1 MRGWMRRGAGWRQ
14 GRPRWDTRGH
24 EHKKRKRRGRGKG
37 IWALNT
43 NNKLSYYSEKDV
55 LYSKRDLSYPQ
66 RQADAHGTDA
76 DKKKRGFLRSRG
88 RCKRLK
94 YIGRH

>member
-1 MRGWMRRGAGWRQ
+1 MNTKNEKEGGG
-14 GRPRWDTRGH
+14 GREFG
-24 EHKKRKRRGRGKG
+24 
-37 IWALNT
+37 ALNA